1 MTSGKPRRVAA
12 LALALCLSL
21 AGGAL
26 AAALG
31 EIISGYETFLG
42 SGMELSQGVYWTGS
56 DYRTENYI
64 EYSQNSKVRPVVV
77 SGSKVCNYGSFSSMA
92 KLLENQGKHVIAG
105 INGDYYVMANY
116 EPLGILIENGI
127 LLSSDAG
134 HYGVGFFEDGSAV
147 FGKPSLMMSLD
158 INGESLSLSSI
169 NKTRTEGVTALFTD
183 SYAQKTKVSG
193 KGTEL
198 ICSISGDLRLNSSQT
213 LTVEEVLSDAG
224 SVTIPEGKTVLSVS
238 DSSVGAEVLK
248 ELEAGDTLTVNVS
261 APQDWAK
268 VTYAIGS
275 LYKLVT
281 GGVIDSSLP
290 AGSAPRTAVG
300 QKADGSLVFYTM
312 DGRQPG
318 YSVGVSMN
326 QLAERMIELGCVEAT
341 IMDGGGSTSLNAIYL
356 GDSSASQIN
365 NPSDGYQRSVTNYIM
380 LMTEEKPTGV
390 ADSLALYPLSAHMM
404 AGAKTS
410 FTLKA
415 ADENGYS
422 AQLETPVSLAVT
434 EGFGSILPDGTFTA
448 SGEGVGTITAAGE
461 GLKSAAIQVNV
472 VKTPDILRVFH
483 QGTSSAVT
491 SLSVKSGTKTDL
503 MAEAMDNYVYL
514 ISQDSCFQW
523 SVQGEIGSINSEGV
537 FTAGEKS
544 AEGSI
549 RVTAGEKTVVIPVTV
564 TRPGRYDDVSENSWY
579 YEAVEYVSEKG
590 LMTGTAGGEFSPDT
604 LMSRAMV
611 VTVLHR
617 MEGLPAAEGQGLAF
631 SDVKEGSWYSEA
643 VYWASSKGIVLGYGE
658 VFNPDSPVTREELAV
673 ILHRY
678 KGQPLSEKSL
688 ADFIDAEEVSPWA
701 GASMSW
707 AYEKGI
713 INGLSQNVLSP
724 KGQATRA
731 QLAAILQRLG

>member
-1 MTSGKPRRVAA
+1 MISGKPRRVAT
-12 LALALCLSL
+12 LALILCLSL

-64 EYSQNSKVRPVVV
+64 EYSKNSKVRPVVV

-92 KLLENQGKHVIAG
+92 RLLEKQGKHVIAG

-116 EPLGILIENGI
+116 EPLGILIENGN

-134 HYGVGFFEDGSAV
+134 HYGVGFFDDGSAV
-147 FGKPSLMMSLD
+147 FGKPSLMMSLE
-158 INGESLSLSSI
+158 INGESLPLSSV
-169 NKTRTEGVTALFTD
+169 NKTRTAGTTALFTD

-193 KGTEL
+193 GGTEL
-198 ICSISGDLRLNSSQT
+198 ICSISGGLRLNSSRT
-213 LTVEEVLSDAG
+213 LTVEEVLSGAG
-224 SVTIPEGKTVLSVS
+224 SVAIPAGKTVLSVS
-238 DSSVGAEVLK
+238 DSSIGAEILK
-248 ELEAGDTLTVNVS
+248 ELKPEDTLTLNIS
-261 APQDWAK
+261 APQDWAN

-281 GGVIDSSLP
+281 DGKVDSSLP

-312 DGRQPG
+312 DGRQP
-318 YSVGVSMN
+318 SHSIGVSMS

-390 ADSLALYPLSAHMM
+390 ADSLALYPLSTHMM
-404 AGAKTS
+404 AGAKTN

-415 ADENGYS
+415 ADENGY
-422 AQLETPVSLAVT
+422 ATQADVPVSLAVT

-448 SGEGVGTITAAGE
+448 SGEGVGAITATGE
-461 GLKSAAIQVNV
+461 GLKSAVVQVNV
-472 VKTPDILRVFH
+472 VKTPDILRVFR
-483 QGTSSAVT
+483 QGTSTAVT

-514 ISQDSCFQW
+514 ISQDSCYEW
-523 SVQGEIGSINSEGV
+523 TVQGEIGSINSEGV

-544 AEGSI
+544 ATGSI
-549 RVTAGEKTVVIPVTV
+549 NVKAGEKTVVIPVTV
-564 TRPGRYDDVSENSWY
+564 TSSGRYDDVSENSWY

-590 LMTGTAGGEFSPDT
+590 LMTGTANRVFSPDSP
-604 LMSRAMV
+604 MSRAMV

-617 MEGLPAAEGQGLAF
+617 MEGLPAAEGQGIKF
-631 SDVKEGSWYSEA
+631 TDVKDGSWYSEA
-643 VYWASSKGIVLGYGE
+643 VYWASSKGIVMGYGE
-658 VFNPDSPVTREELAV
+658 TFNPDSPVTREELAA

-688 ADFIDAEEVSPWA
+688 AGFSDAGEVSDWA
-701 GASMSW
+701 KTSMSW

-713 INGLSQNVLSP
+713 INGISQSVLSP

-731 QLAAILQRLG
+731 QLATILQRLA